1 METRAEMD
9 AEGVKALLLINGG
22 GAVALL
28 ALLPQVLDKQAFRP
42 LAVAAIWA
50 LLMYVLGL
58 VCAVVHNRLRR
69 ICSLEY
75 KRAQGYS
82 PDVPGPCKSRWVAW
96 IASTEPCVCCVSIFF
111 MWASIALFIAGGF
124 IVFVGG
130 YRVI

>member
-1 METRAEMD
+1 MNEFPDRSSSGMEIRAEMD

-69 ICSLEY
+69 KCSLEY
-75 KRAQGYS
+75 ERAHGCS
-82 PDVPGPCKSRWVAW
+82 PDVPNPCERRWVAW
-96 IASTEPCVCCVSIFF
+96 VSRGEPCV
-111 MWASIALFIAGGF
+111 
-124 IVFVGG
+124 
-130 YRVI
+130 